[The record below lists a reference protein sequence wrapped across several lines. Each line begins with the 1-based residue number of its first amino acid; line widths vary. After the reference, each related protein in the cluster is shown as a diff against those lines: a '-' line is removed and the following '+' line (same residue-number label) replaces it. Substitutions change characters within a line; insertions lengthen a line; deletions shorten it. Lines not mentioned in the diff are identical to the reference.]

1 MSGASGRIEE
11 GFAAGL
17 VLGIETSGGLTGT
30 ALAQDG
36 RLIAESALDI
46 WARSQEMLMAQVERV
61 LGDHGRRPSDLA
73 RIGVAVGPGSFTG
86 LRVGIAAA
94 QGLALGL
101 GIPCVAVSS
110 HQALGLPYRG
120 LDCDL
125 VFLTGERRGT
135 VMLEAGRWVGA
146 DWQAWLPAEA
156 VAIDAVEARLRA
168 GPASRTLLFIG
179 EAVDSIRRAQA
190 RLADLGSAIDDP
202 FHAVRRPGA
211 VARLAAS
218 AGARLIPPTEL
229 ERLAPVYLRGADA
242 RRPERRPAAEGPTR
256 PSGPAGPEAT
266 GRETDAK
273 RE

>member
-1 MSGASGRIEE
+1 MSPAPGRSEE

-30 ALAQDG
+30 ALTLDG
-36 RLIAESALDI
+36 RLIAESSLDI
-46 WARSQEMLMAQVERV
+46 WARSQEMLLAQVERV
-61 LGDHGRRPSDLA
+61 LGDHDRRPGDLA

-146 DWQAWLPAEA
+146 DWEAWLPAEA
-156 VAIDAVEARLRA
+156 VAIETVEGRLRT
-168 GPASRTLLFIG
+168 GLTSRTLLFIG
-179 EAVDSIRRAQA
+179 EAVDSIRRAHP
-190 RLADLGSAIDDP
+190 RLAEFGPAADDP

-218 AGARLIPPTEL
+218 VGARLIPATEL

-242 RRPERRPAAEGPTR
+242 RRPERERKA
-256 PSGPAGPEAT
+256 
-266 GRETDAK
+266 
-273 RE
+273 